1 MVIAGNS
8 VRLTATFK
16 DFTGTPTDPT
26 GTITFK
32 VFDLKRNQIGTT
44 VNLTAGNHVGTGVY
58 QFDYVAPASNVAY
71 EFAGL
76 VGGLPAIVRK
86 TLIVKTV

>member
-1 MVIAGNS
+1 MTAGNS
-8 VRLTATFK
+8 VRLTSTFK
-16 DFTGTPTDPT
+16 DFSGTLTDPT

-44 VNLTAGNHVGTGVY
+44 VNLAAGNHVGTGVY
-58 QFDYVAPASNVAY
+58 QFDYLAPSGSVVY

-76 VGGLPAIVRK
+76 VGGLPAIIRK
-86 TLIVKTV
+86 VLIVKTV